1 MSNTEYGFIN
11 AGLVP
16 IPPGDGFEIVPADD
30 LETADMDFTED
41 GHSWHTNFYAIGNH
55 GKTKC
60 GHYVEQGIRNILA
73 FRRKKT
79 EQKPDPRFGEW
90 VSVHKSYPPADNW
103 EKEWLC
109 WFNYGK
115 AAAQTTKQ
123 IYNAGNCSCLTHWM
137 PLPAPPDPEKSEED
151 QQFEEWY
158 FKTWPEYQ
166 DLGLPASHMGF
177 CRTTWK
183 ARGELERSRKKE

>member
-1 MSNTEYGFIN
+1 MSNTEYGFKTERVPVRVQIDVQEGYRLI
-11 AGLVP
+11 GLGEVIQEGDEFLSWNDCWRTVEGSIGTTP
-16 IPPGDGFEIVPADD
+16 SNMPEIP
-30 LETADMDFTED
+30 
-41 GHSWHTNFYAIGNH
+41 
-55 GKTKC
+55 
-60 GHYVEQGIRNILA
+60 A

-177 CRTTWK
+177 CRTVWK